1 VAARDDRGHPAAR
14 LTFATPNDATVEILY
29 LLVPL
34 SIGIAFAIVA
44 ALAWSV
50 WNGQFDDLERQAGR
64 MLDLGDTPGT
74 PETRE
79 TPEAGPVD
87 RT

>member
-1 VAARDDRGHPAAR
+1 
-14 LTFATPNDATVEILY
+14 VEILY

-50 WNGQFDDLERQAGR
+50 WNGQFDDLDRQAGR
-64 MLDLGDTPGT
+64 MLDLG
-74 PETRE
+74 ETRE
-79 TPEAGPVD
+79 NTGADDGVNATPTIPGAINTTRPREPN
-87 RT
+87 